1 VSDPNPE
8 KGTVMVKQSSFYV
21 DGEVSEAI
29 KTITSHL
36 KKMGLN
42 GTLNGAVRFSVLKVA
57 REIAVNSPIS
67 P

>member
-1 VSDPNPE
+1 
-8 KGTVMVKQSSFYV
+8 MVKQSSFYV